1 MVCILHTEDIFAAT
15 AAEHEKIE
23 LRWEN
28 GGFALD
34 RCTSFPL
41 PLTTANPV
49 RDMDTSSPRKQEL
62 DKEASILLTRRLT
75 RVDREEAATRAMLKE
90 LKELKS
96 FPTVKLV
103 QALLGCAVLI
113 QLKKKKK
120 RKIIGRVSL
129 HVFAPLWRAGRT
141 SITPRRKSYA
151 KKKRRMR

>member
-90 LKELKS
+90 LKES
-96 FPTVKLV
+96 
-103 QALLGCAVLI
+103 ALLGCAVLI